1 MNCNFVFVYAR
12 GNDENLTEIENG
24 YLMKYDLIKIFL
36 STQIPFKQRIW
47 KIIKFKFTV
56 ASIAR
61 YAYNTYSVDYKIQ
74 TYSKL
79 SMEKK
84 N

>member
-1 MNCNFVFVYAR
+1 MNCYFVFVHAKE
-12 GNDENLTEIENG
+12 NDENLAEVENG

-36 STQIPFKQRIW
+36 NMQIPFRPRIW

-61 YAYNTYSVDYKIQ
+61 YAYNIYSINHKIQ
-74 TYSKL
+74 TNSKL
-79 SMEKK
+79 FMEKK
-84 N
+84 